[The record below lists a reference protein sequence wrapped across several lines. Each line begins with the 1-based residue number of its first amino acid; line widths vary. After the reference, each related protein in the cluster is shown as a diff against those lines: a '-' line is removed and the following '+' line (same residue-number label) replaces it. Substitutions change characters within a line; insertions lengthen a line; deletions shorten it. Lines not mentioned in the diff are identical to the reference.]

1 VEWEKVYR
9 DLKKRNWIILLLLST
24 ISTFLMNHTVTL
36 GVILGGLIIIANFSV
51 LQHTI
56 RRAFPS
62 EKVVKTKKSIL
73 IIKGYFRLLALGVVI
88 YFTLK
93 WDMVDPIGLTVG
105 LSTVVFSI
113 VSLGISRAFKILTGE
128 AT

>member
-1 VEWEKVYR
+1 
-9 DLKKRNWIILLLLST
+9 LLLLST
-24 ISTFLMNHTVTL
+24 ISTLLLNHTVTL

-56 RRAFPS
+56 RRAFPT
-62 EKVVKTKKSIL
+62 EKVVKNKKSIL

-93 WDMVDPIGLTVG
+93 WNLVDPIGLTVG

>member
-1 VEWEKVYR
+1 MDWETVYR
-9 DLKKRNWIILLLLST
+9 DLKKRNWIILLGLSS
-24 ISTFLMNHTVTL
+24 ISALFMDHHVTL
-36 GVILGGLIIIANFSV
+36 GVILGGLIIILNFNV

-56 RRAFPS
+56 RRAFPT
-62 EKVVKTKKSIL
+62 EKVVKSKKSVL
-73 IIKGYFRLLALGVVI
+73 IIKGYFRLLVLGVVI

-93 WDMVDPIGLTVG
+93 LDIVDPIGLTVG

-113 VSLGISRAFKILTGE
+113 VSLGISSAFRIFTRE

>member
-1 VEWEKVYR
+1 MDWETVYK
-9 DLKKRNWIILLLLST
+9 DLTKRNWIILLGLST
-24 ISTFLMNHTVTL
+24 ISTLFMDHHVTL
-36 GVILGGLIIIANFSV
+36 GVILGGLIIIVNFKV

-62 EKVVKTKKSIL
+62 EKVVESKKSIL
-73 IIKGYFRLLALGVVI
+73 IIKGYLRLLVLGVVM

-93 WDMVDPIGLTVG
+93 LDMVDPIGLTVG

-113 VSLGISRAFKILTGE
+113 VSLGISRAFKILAGE